1 MKTLDTRYLSALIN
15 YIKFLPIIIHVIM
28 IMNILELAFKGLNIT
43 NFFYPILGHS
53 VAYNILLLLLSIV
66 FRFCYWHRALIYSML
81 INISIEWLCVNFHID
96 ILINNIVVI
105 LSLITTIY
113 TLISAVSFYKT
124 GVMDPNSAFCEY
136 LK

>member
-1 MKTLDTRYLSALIN
+1 
-15 YIKFLPIIIHVIM
+15 
-28 IMNILELAFKGLNIT
+28 
-43 NFFYPILGHS
+43 
-53 VAYNILLLLLSIV
+53 
-66 FRFCYWHRALIYSML
+66 ML